1 MRQSGYLIQITL
13 RIPFDRKDPASLRA
27 ALADIEALEGASALC
42 KARGVTM
49 DISSQMTSWN
59 VAEPDTVKSMQLFD
73 GAKVIDVP
81 IADIPSRLGVLG
93 VTLTG
98 PDHDEIPTHLDRRVP
113 RQA

>member
-49 DISSQMTSWN
+49 DIQSAMTSWAVN
-59 VAEPDTVKSMQLFD
+59 GTTQTSE
-73 GAKVIDVP
+73 
-81 IADIPSRLGVLG
+81 PSRLGVPG

-98 PDHDEIPTHLDRRVP
+98 PDRDEIPATPDRRVP
-113 RQA
+113 RHG